1 MIGYVRKF
9 DVNTTMSFKIS
20 DKQLLK
26 KCNQIRKNVKSVL
39 NIKFDGELFMVIM
52 INT

>member
-26 KCNQIRKNVKSVL
+26 NAARYGKMLKVC
-39 NIKFDGELFMVIM
+39 
-52 INT
+52 